1 MTFCDELRKE
11 TNIYWEGSFHHPF
24 VKGIAD
30 GTLPLDKFAY
40 YMIQDAYYL
49 KHYAKVLAFAA
60 AKSATYEEF
69 KYYTD
74 MATFITE
81 AELALHHS
89 VFLELGIT
97 KEDLEQSEPAPSNMN
112 YINHMYSAVHNGDV
126 AEAFA
131 AMMPCPWLYLEIGMY
146 YKDAQPGVKLYEE
159 WIAMYSSDDFQA
171 TIQKQIAMMN
181 TYASAASPEKLT
193 ILKSHFAKSCAYE
206 YLFWDMAWTKETWI
220 PEGLR

>member
-11 TNIYWEGSFHHPF
+11 TNLYWEGSFQHPF

-30 GTLPLDKFAY
+30 GTLPLDNFKY

-60 AKSATYEEF
+60 AKCETPEEF
-69 KYYTD
+69 TYYTD
-74 MATFITE
+74 MAKFITKE
-81 AELALHHS
+81 ELALHDS
-89 VFLELGIT
+89 VFSALSIT
-97 KEDLEQSEPAPSNMN
+97 KEELAQSEPAPSTIN

-146 YKDAQPGVKLYEE
+146 YKDAKPGVKLYEY
-159 WIAMYSSDDFQA
+159 WIAMYSNDDFQA
-171 TIQKQIAMMN
+171 TIQEQIAMMN
-181 TYASAASPEKLT
+181 SYADAASPEKLAL
-193 ILKSHFAKSCAYE
+193 LKSHFAKSCAYE
-206 YLFWDMAWTKETWI
+206 YLFWDMAWSKETWI
-220 PEGLR
+220 PEALR